1 MTDTRQVDVINP
13 HFKVPFNFGGLNGG
27 AFVNDQDSFEDLHDC
42 MLAIVAFP
50 VGSRQELPEFGSPD
64 MSFNRDPGVVPT
76 QLKTAISQW
85 EPRPNATV
93 DGQQIITDDM
103 IVSAMAHTRMP

>member
-1 MTDTRQVDVINP
+1 MTDTRQIDVVTP
-13 HFKVPFNFGGLNGG
+13 HFRVPFSFGGLNGG

-64 MSFNRDPGVVPT
+64 YSFIRDTTAVPT
-76 QLKTAISQW
+76 QLRSAIAQW

-93 DGQQIITDDM
+93 DGQQIISDDM
-103 IVSAMAHTRMP
+103 IMAAMANTKMP